1 MPGWR
6 VSFDTSRPTEARP
19 PQPHLVARPRP
30 NPLPYLAI
38 LVGVLATGFSA
49 LFVRWAAA
57 PGPVTGFYR
66 MGLASLALAPF
77 ALVRRG
83 GRQVWPRLGL
93 LMAALGGLSLALDL
107 SLWNTSV
114 NMTRAANA
122 TLLGNTAPLWV
133 ALGAWL
139 LFRERLTGRFWLGL
153 GFTLAGAAAVAGA
166 DFLLNLQFGWGDL
179 LGLGA
184 GLFYAGYYLCTQRG
198 REHLDPLQYVWAAGT
213 VSAVMLL
220 AISTA
225 LRLPLTGYPVQS
237 YMAFLG
243 AALVTQVLGYVSVAY
258 ALGHLP
264 ASVVS
269 PSMVGQPL
277 VTAMLG
283 IPLLGEWL
291 SPVQWLGGAAVL
303 LGILLV
309 HRSHTPVA

>member
-1 MPGWR
+1 M
-6 VSFDTSRPTEARP
+6 
-19 PQPHLVARPRP
+19 
-30 NPLPYLAI
+30 AI
-38 LVGVLATGFSA
+38 VVGVLATGFSA

-66 MGLASLALAPF
+66 MALASLALAPF
-77 ALVRRG
+77 AVLRRS
-83 GRQVWPRLGL
+83 GRQAWPRQGVL
-93 LMAALGGLSLALDL
+93 LAVLGGLSLALDL
-107 SLWNTSV
+107 ALWNTSV

-133 ALGAWL
+133 ALVAWL
-139 LFRERLTGRFWLGL
+139 LFHERLTPRFWFGL
-153 GFTLAGAAAVAGA
+153 FVTLVGAAAVAGA

-179 LGLGA
+179 LGLSA

-198 REHLDPLQYVWAAGT
+198 REHLDPLQYVWATGT
-213 VSAVMLL
+213 VSAVLLL

-225 LRLPLTGYPVQS
+225 MRLPITGYPAQS
-237 YMAFLG
+237 YLAFLG

-264 ASVVS
+264 ASIVS

-277 VTAMLG
+277 VTALLG

-303 LGILLV
+303 VGILLV
-309 HRSHTPVA
+309 HRSRVPAI